1 MLLTVEKGIRSG
13 ICHAVHRYAKVNNKY
28 QENYNK
34 NKESLYLQ
42 YLDANNLKGCTMSQ
56 KFSLNNFK
64 WEKKTKYNEKFIKS
78 FDEDSNRGYI
88 LEVDLEYPKSLH
100 DFHSD
105 LAFLPERM
113 RIHKC
118 NKLVCNLFD
127 KNKCIVHIIALKDA
141 LNHGLVLKKVHRVI
155 KFN

>member
-1 MLLTVEKGIRSG
+1 MG
-13 ICHAVHRYAKVNNKY
+13 
-28 QENYNK
+28 
-34 NKESLYLQ
+34 
-42 YLDANNLKGCTMSQ
+42 
-56 KFSLNNFK
+56 
-64 WEKKTKYNEKFIKS
+64 KKTKYNEKFIKS

-118 NKLVCNLFD
+118 NKLVCNLLD

>member
-1 MLLTVEKGIRSG
+1 MG
-13 ICHAVHRYAKVNNKY
+13 
-28 QENYNK
+28 
-34 NKESLYLQ
+34 
-42 YLDANNLKGCTMSQ
+42 
-56 KFSLNNFK
+56 
-64 WEKKTKYNEKFIKS
+64 KKTKYNEKFIKS
-78 FDEDSNRGYI
+78 FDEDSNRGWYI